1 MLLVDAH
8 LDLGMNALKWD
19 RDLTQEVTT
28 IRAQEAGVPGK
39 GRALGTVSLPELR
52 RGRVAFCVA
61 TTVARSTGT
70 PAPGVDFRSPAQAHA
85 MAQGH
90 LAYYRALERLGLAR
104 VVTEHTALAELREAW
119 TVWEQQGAASDAPPI
134 GFVLSMESADPV
146 LSPGDLGEW
155 HALGVRLIGPAHYGP
170 GRYAGGT
177 GVETGLTDLGRDLLR
192 EMESLDIG
200 LDVTHLSDRAFWE
213 ALEVFAGPVIASHN
227 NCRSLVPHQRQLDDA
242 QLRALIERDGVVGG
256 ALDTWMLEPGWV
268 KGQSNNRGILLDRVC
283 EHIDHVCQLAGDA
296 RHAGIGSDLD
306 GGFGREQSPIDLD
319 TVADLQRLAGNLGA
333 RGYSETD
340 VAAILHGN
348 WLRTFERVLAGREAP
363 VAG

>member
-8 LDLGMNALKWD
+8 LDLGWNALGWD
-19 RDLTQEVTT
+19 RDLTQEVAT
-28 IRAQEAGVPGK
+28 IRTQEAGTAGK

-52 RGRVAFCVA
+52 RGRVALCVA

-70 PAPGVDFRSPAQAHA
+70 PVAGVDYRSAAQAHGS
-85 MAQGH
+85 AQGQ
-90 LAYYRALERLGLAR
+90 LEYYRALEKLGLVR
-104 VVTEHTALAELREAW
+104 VITQPQALSDLITAW
-119 TVWEQQGAASDAPPI
+119 NGWEQGGATSEPPLI

-155 HALGVRLIGPAHYGP
+155 HSVGVRLIGPAHFGP

-177 GVETGLTDLGRDLLR
+177 GVETGLTAMGRELLG
-192 EMESLDIG
+192 EMDALGIG

-213 ALEVFAGPVIASHN
+213 ALDLFAGAVIASHN
-227 NCRSLVPHQRQLDDA
+227 NCRALVSHQRQLDDD
-242 QLRALIERDGVVGG
+242 QLRALIERDAVVGS
-256 ALDTWMLEPGWV
+256 ALDAWMLQPGWV
-268 KGQSNNRGILLDRVC
+268 RGHSSNRELGLERICD
-283 EHIDHVCQLAGDA
+283 HIDHVCQLAGDS
-296 RHAGIGSDLD
+296 RHAAIGTDLD
-306 GGFGREQSPIDLD
+306 GGFGREQSPADLD
-319 TVADLQRLAGNLGA
+319 TVGDVQRVDGFLRA

-348 WLRTFERVLAGREAP
+348 WLRVFDRVLAGRTAS